1 MCSVRSRSDRWVRRR
16 STLATRLPSAGVRA
30 THSSMARFERSLK
43 LPMGDWTQGM
53 RATSSFAS
61 TTQQRAVTRSWTGRA
76 GPGFYNVQLPNSFAR
91 YEGPPAS
98 PKQRQPLRMLPTSA
112 NLRLASTRFVST
124 APRIADQNPWSRA
137 YPGPGHYSL
146 EQYSQFSPLQATRR
160 IQPFAMQAERSSIRD
175 VFPDRRN
182 AIICRPESTPAP
194 NRYSPVPDLDK
205 LRMSM
210 PNPPCGL
217 ERIRPTRGITLE
229 KHLASN
235 SNLFS
240 TMKRL
245 R

>member
-1 MCSVRSRSDRWVRRR
+1 
-16 STLATRLPSAGVRA
+16 
-30 THSSMARFERSLK
+30 
-43 LPMGDWTQGM
+43 M

-235 SNLFS
+235 SNLSS